1 MHVHSYTHS
10 QARRYPNAHTL
21 PHSHKPIHSCLQGMT
36 YLTFVVCT
44 PGCFTFVRSFR
55 RNVITIEQY
64 HFATDTW
71 SVLTSLRT
79 GGTSGIASAIYHD
92 YLFVAGGYNKGD
104 TNPVLADVDCFDM
117 ALLGWVEHHVF
128 IWYLLPA
135 FKGRVELYI
144 YWRHSVLRGCV
155 ANSSLAFLRDSD
167 FLELMELCLFCMFRS
182 AAHCLLTQKL

>member
-1 MHVHSYTHS
+1 MQKVMHV
-10 QARRYPNAHTL
+10 
-21 PHSHKPIHSCLQGMT
+21 
-36 YLTFVVCT
+36 
-44 PGCFTFVRSFR
+44 FTFVRFFC

-117 ALLGWVEHHVF
+117 ALLGWVAVCLCMLS
-128 IWYLLPA
+128 ILSALT
-135 FKGRVELYI
+135 GRVELDI
-144 YWRHSVLRGCV
+144 YC
-155 ANSSLAFLRDSD
+155 NN
-167 FLELMELCLFCMFRS
+167 M
-182 AAHCLLTQKL
+182 Q